1 MRFPIGTHDFP
12 GAAAAGA
19 ERGELNMA
27 ATILVCDDDS
37 AIRTVLNQALGRA
50 GYDVRTTGTAAG
62 LWRWISAGEGNLV
75 ITDVVLPDE
84 SGFDLIP
91 RIKRMRPDLPILV
104 MSAQNTLLTAIT
116 AAERGAFEYL
126 PKPFDLKE
134 LTNVVGR
141 ALVSPQTKRD
151 TTVEAAEERLPLIGR
166 SPAMQEIYRVIARLT
181 QTDLTVMIMGESG
194 TGKELVARAL
204 HDYGKRRHGNFVA
217 VNMAAIP
224 KELVESELFGH
235 ERGAFTGATNRG
247 VGRFEQAEGGT
258 LFLDEIGDMPLE
270 AQTRL
275 LRVLQQGEY
284 TTVGGRTPIK
294 TDVRIIAATNRDLR
308 QLISQGMFRED
319 LYYRLNVVPLRLP
332 PLRERIED
340 IPDLVRHF
348 LRKAEDEGLPHKTLD
363 NEALDMLRRHR
374 WPGNVRELENLI
386 RRLAVLQS
394 GDTITAAA
402 VSAELKEPA
411 KTFAA
416 DSGEGPQSL
425 AASVEQ
431 YLTQYF
437 LAQGERL
444 PPPGVYDRIVQ
455 EVERPLISI
464 CLAATR
470 GNQIR
475 AAQLLGLNRNTL
487 RKKIRDLGL
496 EVIRGLRTE

>member
-1 MRFPIGTHDFP
+1 
-12 GAAAAGA
+12 
-19 ERGELNMA
+19 MA
-27 ATILVCDDDS
+27 ATVLVCDDDS

-62 LWRWISAGEGNLV
+62 LWRWVSAGEGNLV

-134 LTNVVGR
+134 LTSVVAR
-141 ALVSPQTKRD
+141 ALQSPQTKRD
-151 TTVEAAEERLPLIGR
+151 STVETSEDRLPLIGR

-204 HDYGKRRHGNFVA
+204 HDYGKRRHGTFVA

-308 QLISQGMFRED
+308 QLISQGLFRED

-332 PLRERIED
+332 PLRERVED

-363 NEALDMLRRHR
+363 SEALDMLRRHR

-394 GDTITAAA
+394 GDTISAGA

-437 LAQGERL
+437 LAQGDKL

-487 RKKIRDLGL
+487 RKKIGDLGL
-496 EVIRGLRTE
+496 KVIRGLRSE

>member
-1 MRFPIGTHDFP
+1 MT
-12 GAAAAGA
+12 
-19 ERGELNMA
+19 

-37 AIRTVLNQALGRA
+37 AVRTVLNQALGRA
-50 GYDVRTTGTAAG
+50 GYDVRTTGTAAA
-62 LWRWISAGEGNLV
+62 LWRSVAAGDGNLV

-91 RIKRMRPDLPILV
+91 RIKRIRPDLPVLV

-134 LTNVVGR
+134 LIQVVQR
-141 ALVSPQTKRD
+141 ALASPGGKRD
-151 TTVEAAEERLPLIGR
+151 DAQTESAERLPLIGR

-204 HDYGKRRHGNFVA
+204 HDYGKRRYGAFVA

-308 QLISQGMFRED
+308 QLIAQGLFRED

-332 PLRERIED
+332 PLRERVED
-340 IPDLVRHF
+340 IPDLARHF
-348 LRKAEDEGLPHKTLD
+348 LRKAEEEGLPHKSLD
-363 NEALDMLRRHR
+363 TEALDILRRHR

-386 RRLAVLQS
+386 RRLAVLHS
-394 GDTITAAA
+394 GDAIPAAA
-402 VSAELKEPA
+402 IAAELKEPA
-411 KTFAA
+411 RGTAA
-416 DSGEGPQSL
+416 GEGKPQSL

-431 YLTQYF
+431 YLTAYF
-437 LAQGERL
+437 LAQGDRL
-444 PPPGVYDRIVQ
+444 PPPGVYDRIIH

-487 RKKIRDLGL
+487 RKKVKDLGL
-496 EVIRGLRTE
+496 EVIKGLRSE

>member
-1 MRFPIGTHDFP
+1 MP
-12 GAAAAGA
+12 AG
-19 ERGELNMA
+19 
-27 ATILVCDDDS
+27 TILVADDDA
-37 AIRTVLNQALGRA
+37 AIRTVLQQALGRA
-50 GYDVRTTGTAAG
+50 GYDVRTTANAAG
-62 LWRWISAGEGNLV
+62 LWRWVSSGEGSLV

-91 RIKRMRPDLPILV
+91 RIKRIRPELPIVV
-104 MSAQNTLLTAIT
+104 MSAQNTILTAIT
-116 AAERGAFEYL
+116 AAERGAFDYL

-134 LTNVVGR
+134 LIALVQR
-141 ALVSPQTKRD
+141 ALAVPQSTAQ
-151 TTVEAAEERLPLIGR
+151 VAAAKQTGDEQLPLIGR

-204 HDYGKRRHGNFVA
+204 HDYGRRRRGPFVA

-247 VGRFEQAEGGT
+247 IGRFEQAEGGT

-284 TTVGGRTPIK
+284 TTVGGRIPIR
-294 TDVRIIAATNRDLR
+294 TDVRIIAATNRELR
-308 QLISQGMFRED
+308 QLIQQGLFRED
-319 LYYRLNVVPLRLP
+319 LYFRLNVVPLRLP
-332 PLRERIED
+332 PLRERAED
-340 IPDLVRHF
+340 IADLVRHF
-348 LRKAEDEGLPHKTLD
+348 LRKAEEEGLPPKHLD
-363 NEALDMLRRHR
+363 NDAIHLLRQYR
-374 WPGNVRELENLI
+374 WPGNVRELENLV
-386 RRLAVLQS
+386 RRLAVLHA
-394 GDTITAAA
+394 GDTISADAIA
-402 VSAELKEPA
+402 AELKEPPRVLPGA
-411 KTFAA
+411 DASESTSLSAA
-416 DSGEGPQSL
+416 
-425 AASVEQ
+425 VEHH
-431 YLTQYF
+431 LMAYF
-437 LAQGERL
+437 TSQGEDL
-444 PPPGVYDRIVQ
+444 PPPGVYDRIMQ

-475 AAQLLGLNRNTL
+475 AAHLLGLNRNTL

-496 EVIRGLRTE
+496 EVIRGLRPD

>member
-1 MRFPIGTHDFP
+1 MP
-12 GAAAAGA
+12 
-19 ERGELNMA
+19 
-27 ATILVCDDDS
+27 ATVLICDDDS

-62 LWRWISAGEGNLV
+62 LWRWISAGEGSLV

-91 RIKRMRPDLPILV
+91 RIKRIRPDLPIVV

-134 LTNVVGR
+134 LTNVVSR
-141 ALVSPQTKRD
+141 ALASPQGKRD
-151 TTVEAAEERLPLIGR
+151 DGGEPAEERLPLIGR

-204 HDYGKRRHGNFVA
+204 HDYGKRRHGTFVA

-247 VGRFEQAEGGT
+247 IGRFEQAEGGT

-284 TTVGGRTPIK
+284 TTVGGRTPIR

-308 QLISQGMFRED
+308 QLISQGLFRED

-332 PLRERIED
+332 PLRERVED

-363 NEALDMLRRHR
+363 NDALDLLRRHR

-394 GDTITAAA
+394 GDAITAAA

-437 LAQGERL
+437 LSQGDRL

>member
-1 MRFPIGTHDFP
+1 MP
-12 GAAAAGA
+12 AG
-19 ERGELNMA
+19 
-27 ATILVCDDDS
+27 TILIADDDS

-62 LWRWISAGEGNLV
+62 LWRWVAAGDGNLV

-91 RIKRMRPDLPILV
+91 RIKKVRPDLPIVV
-104 MSAQNTLLTAIT
+104 MSAQNTILTAIT
-116 AAERGAFEYL
+116 AAERGAFDYL

-134 LTNVVGR
+134 LTSVVQR
-141 ALVSPQTKRD
+141 ALAMPHPGTEQSQAQDPR
-151 TTVEAAEERLPLIGR
+151 EERLPLIGR
-166 SPAMQEIYRVIARLT
+166 SAAMQEIYRVIARLT

-204 HDYGKRRHGNFVA
+204 HDYGRRRHGNFVA

-247 VGRFEQAEGGT
+247 IGRFEQAEGGT

-284 TTVGGRTPIK
+284 TTVGGRTPIR

-332 PLRERIED
+332 PLRERVED

-348 LRKAEDEGLPHKTLD
+348 LRKAEDEGLPRKTLD
-363 NEALDMLRRHR
+363 NEALDVLRRHR

-394 GDTITAAA
+394 GDTISATA
-402 VSAELKEPA
+402 VGAELKEPA

-425 AASVEQ
+425 GASVEQ

-437 LAQGERL
+437 LAQGDRL

-496 EVIRGLRTE
+496 EVIRGLRSE

>member
-1 MRFPIGTHDFP
+1 MNP
-12 GAAAAGA
+12 
-19 ERGELNMA
+19 N
-27 ATILVCDDDS
+27 ATILIADDDS

-62 LWRWISAGEGNLV
+62 LWRWIAAGDGNLV

-91 RIKRMRPDLPILV
+91 RVKRIRPDLPIVV

-116 AAERGAFEYL
+116 AAERGAFEYM

-134 LTNVVGR
+134 LISVVQR
-141 ALVSPQTKRD
+141 ALASPGTRR
-151 TTVEAAEERLPLIGR
+151 EPAAISASEDRLPLIGR

-247 VGRFEQAEGGT
+247 IGRFEQAEGGT

-308 QLISQGMFRED
+308 QLIAQGLFRED

-348 LRKAEDEGLPHKTLD
+348 LRKAEDEGLPAKTLD
-363 NEALDMLRRHR
+363 NESLETLRRHR

-386 RRLAVLQS
+386 RRLAVLHS
-394 GDTITAAA
+394 GDSIPAVAIT
-402 VSAELKEPA
+402 SELKEPVRA
-411 KTFAA
+411 LEEGG
-416 DSGEGPQSL
+416 DSETLSG
-425 AASVEQ
+425 SVER

-437 LAQGERL
+437 LAQGDRL
-444 PPPGVYDRIVQ
+444 PPPGIYDRILA
-455 EVERPLISI
+455 EVERPLLSI

-496 EVIRGLRTE
+496 EVIKGLRSE

>member
-1 MRFPIGTHDFP
+1 MT
-12 GAAAAGA
+12 
-19 ERGELNMA
+19 A
-27 ATILVCDDDS
+27 ATILVADDDS
-37 AIRTVLNQALGRA
+37 AIRTVLHQALARA
-50 GYDVRTTGTAAG
+50 GYNVRTTGTAAG
-62 LWRWISAGEGNLV
+62 LWKMIAAGEGNV
-75 ITDVVLPDE
+75 AITDVVLPDE

-91 RIKRMRPDLPILV
+91 RIKRIRPELPVLV

-134 LTNVVGR
+134 LTNVVQR
-141 ALVSPQTKRD
+141 ALAGPGVKREPETQEGED
-151 TTVEAAEERLPLIGR
+151 RLPLIGR

-204 HDYGKRRHGNFVA
+204 HDYGKRRHGRFVA

-235 ERGAFTGATNRG
+235 ERGAFTGANNRG

-284 TTVGGRTPIK
+284 TTVGGRTPIR

-308 QLISQGMFRED
+308 QLIGQGLFRED

-332 PLRERIED
+332 PLRERVED
-340 IPDLVRHF
+340 IADLTRHF
-348 LRKAEDEGLPHKTLD
+348 LRKAENEGLPAKSLD
-363 NEALDMLRRHR
+363 NDGLEILRRHR
-374 WPGNVRELENLI
+374 WPGNVRELENLV
-386 RRLAVLQS
+386 RRLAVLHA
-394 GDTITAAA
+394 GDSIPAA
-402 VSAELKEPA
+402 VIAGELKEPNHILA
-411 KTFAA
+411 VEEQEEAV
-416 DSGEGPQSL
+416 SL
-425 AASVEQ
+425 GGAVEQ
-431 YLTQYF
+431 FLTRYF
-437 LAQGERL
+437 LSHGDRL
-444 PPPGVYDRIVQ
+444 PPPGIYDRVIQ
-455 EVERPLISI
+455 EVERPLLSI

-496 EVIRGLRTE
+496 EVIKGLRAE

>member
-1 MRFPIGTHDFP
+1 ML
-12 GAAAAGA
+12 
-19 ERGELNMA
+19 ES
-27 ATILVCDDDS
+27 TILIADDDS
-37 AIRTVLNQALGRA
+37 AVRTVLNQALGRA
-50 GYDVRTTGTAAG
+50 GYNVRTTGTAAG
-62 LWRWISAGEGNLV
+62 LWRWVAAGEGNLV

-84 SGFDLIP
+84 NGFDLIP
-91 RIKRMRPDLPILV
+91 RIKRARPDLPVVV
-104 MSAQNTLLTAIT
+104 MSAQNTILTAIT
-116 AAERGAFEYL
+116 AAERGAFDYL

-134 LTNVVGR
+134 LTAVVQR
-141 ALVSPQTKRD
+141 ALASPQGRP
-151 TTVEAAEERLPLIGR
+151 EAAKNEAGEDRLPLIGR
-166 SPAMQEIYRVIARLT
+166 SAAMQEIYRVIARLT

-194 TGKELVARAL
+194 TGKELVAKAL
-204 HDYGKRRHGNFVA
+204 HDYGKRRHGSFVA

-247 VGRFEQAEGGT
+247 IGRFEQAEGGT

-284 TTVGGRTPIK
+284 TTVGGRVPIR

-308 QLISQGMFRED
+308 QLIQQGLFRED

-332 PLRERIED
+332 PLRERGDD
-340 IPDLVRHF
+340 IVDLSRHF
-348 LRKAEDEGLPHKTLD
+348 LRKAEEEGLPAKHLEQD
-363 NEALDMLRRHR
+363 ALDLLHHHR

-402 VSAELKEPA
+402 IAAELKEPA
-411 KTFAA
+411 TSSSLRDEDAPATLSAAVERHLARYFA
-416 DSGEGPQSL
+416 E
-425 AASVEQ
+425 
-431 YLTQYF
+431 Y
-437 LAQGERL
+437 GERL
-444 PPPGVYDRIVQ
+444 PPPGIYDRILE
-455 EVERPLISI
+455 EVERPLLSI
-464 CLAATR
+464 CLGATR

-475 AAQLLGLNRNTL
+475 AAHLLGLNRNTL

-496 EVIRGLRTE
+496 EVIKGIKSE